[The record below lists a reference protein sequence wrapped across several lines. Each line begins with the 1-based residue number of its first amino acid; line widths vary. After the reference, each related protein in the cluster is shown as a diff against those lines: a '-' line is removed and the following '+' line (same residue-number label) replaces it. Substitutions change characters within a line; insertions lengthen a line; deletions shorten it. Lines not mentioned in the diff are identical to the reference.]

1 MNSQPSVIVGDH
13 GCARV
18 ASTACRA
25 CGRASFITAVRSLD
39 RILDE
44 AKLFLAVRDELD
56 GRARS
61 GAQPLPAFKR
71 ATGRLKCDG
80 SRLRVRLPKTN
91 TFEASKLNSS
101 RHPGRGACLR
111 DEVVAERKIVY
122 LRNVGEDRQAWRV
135 RRAVP

>member
-1 MNSQPSVIVGDH
+1 MRG
-13 GCARV
+13 
-18 ASTACRA
+18 
-25 CGRASFITAVRSLD
+25 LD

-91 TFEASKLNSS
+91 TFEACQAELLAPPRTRARCATRWSRSERSS
-101 RHPGRGACLR
+101 ICGMS
-111 DEVVAERKIVY
+111 
-122 LRNVGEDRQAWRV
+122 GEDRQAWRV
-135 RRAVP
+135 RRAVS